1 MLPASQVYVLV
12 TIVRFRLISFSKRGV
27 GVSYLKLSSSVSN
40 KSWLLV
46 TLLLSIS
53 SVAYAKGAAGLFTG
67 GAEKLEPLTLSV
79 IEPLAKAPYELESGK
94 YYEIEIICDG
104 SGELALSG
112 AEFFRNIWIDEIV
125 INDIEIRPLGVS
137 SFEFDDEGV
146 MEISFIAIK
155 PGQYTVRIPGTTGES
170 QQAQFIIR

>member
-1 MLPASQVYVLV
+1 MSHSQFSSLV
-12 TIVRFRLISFSKRGV
+12 SIKSLIIV
-27 GVSYLKLSSSVSN
+27 
-40 KSWLLV
+40 
-46 TLLLSIS
+46 TALSIGS
-53 SVAYAKGAAGLFTG
+53 PLVHAAGAAGLFTG
-67 GAEKLEPLTLSV
+67 GAESLEPLTLSV

-94 YYEIEIICDG
+94 YYKIKIICDG

-137 SFEFDDEGV
+137 SVEFDDEGE

-155 PGQYTVRIPGTTGES
+155 PGRYTVRIPGTTGES
-170 QQAQFIIR
+170 QQALFVIR